1 MNIFERFRKN
11 QPQSEPRALVKHQ
24 TPTREFDIDPERF
37 AANPGVGRFI
47 GEFLGELTNV
57 ETIDV
62 VDTTRLTNKGGER
75 KYYTFYFAGA
85 MQAHH
90 GNEGLR
96 VVGAAQYGQRRD
108 FSTWEAER
116 RVTLDYASTDEP
128 VLELFFYTKGDWE
141 TASEAIHKE
150 QSFIHTGFTKKE
162 EALPALMNRRSLA
175 TTIVEVETRGE
186 SAAVRKYSIER
197 RHPSAMLIENV
208 VEEVRAR
215 IENSIDPKEYKA
227 RYQEAKAEEDEYARS
242 ERARVR
248 ALAEKVRQ
256 KELEGPKPGS
266 GGAMLVA

>member
-11 QPQSEPRALVKHQ
+11 QPQSEQRALVRYQ
-24 TPTREFDIDPERF
+24 APTREFDIDPERF

-47 GEFLGELTNV
+47 GEFLGELTDV
-57 ETIDV
+57 ETFDV

-75 KYYTFYFAGA
+75 KYYTFYFAGT

-116 RVTLDYASTDEP
+116 RVALDYASTDEP

-141 TASEAIHKE
+141 TASEAIRKE

-162 EALPALMNRRSLA
+162 DRLTALMNRRALA
-175 TTIVEVETRGE
+175 TATIEVEPNKDT
-186 SAAVRKYSIER
+186 VVVNKYSSER
-197 RHPSAMLIENV
+197 RHPSSILIEDV

-215 IENSIDPKEYKA
+215 IEASIDPKEYKT
-227 RYQEAKAEEDEYARS
+227 RYQEAKAAEDEYARS

-248 ALAEKVRQ
+248 ALVEKARQ

-266 GGAMLVA
+266 GGAILVA